1 MRIEDVVRS
10 KGSDVFT
17 IAPDASVRELLAALA
32 RHNVGA
38 LVVSPRS
45 GDDAAEGGDGDDAP
59 VVAGIVSE
67 RDVVRRLHDRGTDV
81 LDAPVSAIMTTTV
94 TTCSPDASVA
104 DLEQLMTD
112 RRIRHVPVVRDNT
125 LVGVVSIGD
134 VVKHRIAALEHERS
148 NLIGY
153 IAG

>member
-32 RHNVGA
+32 EHNVGA
-38 LVVSPRS
+38 LVVSP
-45 GDDAAEGGDGDDAP
+45 AEPGEDGPA
-59 VVAGIVSE
+59 VAGIVSE
-67 RDVVRRLHDRGTDV
+67 RDIVRRLHDRGLDV

-94 TTCSPDASVA
+94 TTCAPEDSVA
-104 DLEQLMTD
+104 DLERTMTD
-112 RRIRHVPVVRDNT
+112 HRIRHVPVVRGNA

-134 VVKHRIAALEHERS
+134 IVKHRIVELEHERS